1 MDGNGLKR
9 GDLSQCHMALDG
21 LRSGIF
27 AALAKLKGR
36 AKLNEAELAD
46 MIRSLRRALQ
56 EADFNVRQ
64 TKEITERVE
73 EKMRTDERRPGL
85 TIQTQAL
92 NILYTELVRL
102 SARQRRFDP
111 MPKRYCWSV
120 YMVRVKP
127 PPQPKWPNGTAAA
140 TTSKLR

>member
-1 MDGNGLKR
+1 MDCNGLKR
-9 GDLSQCHMALDG
+9 GDRSQCHMALDG
-21 LRSGIF
+21 LRNGIF

-36 AKLNEAELAD
+36 AKLNEAELGD

-56 EADFNVRQ
+56 EAEFNVRQ

-73 EKMRTDERRPGL
+73 EKIRTEERRPGL

-102 SARQRRFDP
+102 LGPAKEIRPYAQTILLVGLLLVDSNETYP
-111 MPKRYCWSV
+111 
-120 YMVRVKP
+120 
-127 PPQPKWPNGTAAA
+127 
-140 TTSKLR
+140 